1 MTLEDVKKTLK
12 TDVAFVANQ
21 VAKNQ
26 EHVAKNIGLLM
37 TLISVAE
44 SRIVIA
50 IGKRIEAPTLAAFL
64 LLPLALVSSVMNIN
78 WGLWPGGPKPMS
90 FGFISIRSRPCWG
103 WDTCVTVGRGCHNG
117 LAYKT
122 QVLPMEALKRGTRV
136 QVLQRTT
143 CNSHRSSV
151 RIII

>member
-1 MTLEDVKKTLK
+1 VTLEDVKKTLK

-78 WGLWPGGPKPMS
+78 WGLRPDGPKPMS
-90 FGFISIRSRPCWG
+90 FGFILIPFSAVLGLGYMCYSRSWSSQRACLRDPG
-103 WDTCVTVGRGCHNG
+103 PSNG
-117 LAYKT
+117 GFETRDWSAGVAAHDL
-122 QVLPMEALKRGTRV
+122 QLP
-136 QVLQRTT
+136 
-143 CNSHRSSV
+143 
-151 RIII
+151 